1 MRIHRPGV
9 MAAKLLIRVYQL
21 VLSPVLGRSCRFE
34 PTCSQYAMT
43 AIDRYGVAKGSLMAL
58 KRLLRCNPWCAGGYD
73 PVP

>member
-9 MAAKLLIRVYQL
+9 TAAKLLVRVYQL
-21 VLSPVLGRSCRFE
+21 VLSPILGRSCRFE

-58 KRLLRCNPWCAGGYD
+58 KRVLRCNPWCAGGYD